1 MTAPAWRVALTP
13 AAAKA
18 LAAFDKPTRVR
29 LAAAIDALANE
40 PHPHGSI
47 KLTGGAGEWRI
58 RVGEY
63 RIVYEI
69 HGGRLL
75 VLVIRVAHRREVY
88 R

>member
-18 LAAFDKPTRVR
+18 LAACDKPIRVR
-29 LAAAIDALANE
+29 LAAAIDALAND
-40 PHPHGSI
+40 PHPHGAI
-47 KLTGGAGEWRI
+47 KLAGGAGEWRI

-63 RIVYEI
+63 RIVYEMR
-69 HGGRLL
+69 GRELL
-75 VLVIRVAHRREVY
+75 VLVVRVAHRREVY